1 MSPSVKALRLVLL
14 SQVHPAVVTHVDF
27 DDVDGLR
34 LDATLLEAAGFVP
47 HEKVELYDATT
58 GTRLSCAVRPGK
70 AGEVAVC
77 GASALLIKPG
87 ERITIASYG
96 WLKEKQVFKHDPIR
110 LRLDDENRIASPR
123 KVKAS

>member
-1 MSPSVKALRLVLL
+1 MKPLRLVLL
-14 SQVHPAVVTHVDF
+14 AQVHPAVVTTVDF

-34 LDATLLEAAGFVP
+34 LDATILAAAGFMP

-58 GTRLSCAVRPGK
+58 GTRLSCVVRPGE

-77 GASALLIKPG
+77 GASALLLKPG

-96 WLKEKQVFKHDPIR
+96 WLKEKQAFKHDPIR
-110 LRLDDENRIASPR
+110 LRLDDENRVSSPR
-123 KVKAS
+123 KVKAP